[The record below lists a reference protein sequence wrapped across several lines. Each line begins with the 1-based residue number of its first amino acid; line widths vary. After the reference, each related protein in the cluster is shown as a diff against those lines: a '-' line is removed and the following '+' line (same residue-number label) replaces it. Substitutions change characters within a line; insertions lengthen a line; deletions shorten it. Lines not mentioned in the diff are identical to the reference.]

1 MRLTDKRFWILL
13 IVMVYASVA
22 SAQTVFSVEKIC
34 ETEYVKA
41 ERECSRY
48 NVIPAD
54 TIADNDIVS
63 MVLKE
68 SQAKF
73 ERLDSAWQ
81 QEIYAIYD
89 NPDFGFNKRWLTF
102 LPELKLY
109 GFIIPESPHDDAI
122 WWFDSENG
130 KYICRAACPT
140 AVNANGIYVSQVGY
154 DCDWPLDL
162 RFFRRD
168 GNFIYEFESYKSLQY
183 SGEEPYCQG
192 DESGL
197 RTIFWHDNN
206 TLYLKT
212 IDHNRQESVY
222 LKIKVQQTVRDMLE
236 NVMPNEAV
244 RPAPIKSVRNNK
256 KGGGQ

>member
-1 MRLTDKRFWILL
+1 MKLTDKRFWILL

-22 SAQTVFSVEKIC
+22 SAQTVFSVEKIS

-41 ERECSRY
+41 ERVCSRY

-109 GFIIPESPHDDAI
+109 
-122 WWFDSENG
+122 
-130 KYICRAACPT
+130 
-140 AVNANGIYVSQVGY
+140 
-154 DCDWPLDL
+154 L
-162 RFFRRD
+162 
-168 GNFIYEFESYKSLQY
+168 SYS
-183 SGEEPYCQG
+183 
-192 DESGL
+192 
-197 RTIFWHDNN
+197 
-206 TLYLKT
+206 
-212 IDHNRQESVY
+212 
-222 LKIKVQQTVRDMLE
+222 
-236 NVMPNEAV
+236 
-244 RPAPIKSVRNNK
+244 
-256 KGGGQ
+256 

>member
-1 MRLTDKRFWILL
+1 MKPVYRIFWIIL
-13 IVMVYASVA
+13 IVTAYTAVA
-22 SAQTVFSVEKIC
+22 SAQTVFSVEKIS
-34 ETEYVKA
+34 ETEYTEA

-81 QEIYAIYD
+81 QEIYAIFD
-89 NPDFGFNKRWLTF
+89 NPDFGFNKRCLTF

-140 AVNANGIYVSQVGY
+140 AINANGIYVSQVGY

-183 SGEEPYCQG
+183 SGEVLYGEV

-197 RTIFWHDNN
+197 RTIFWHDDN

-212 IDHNRQESVY
+212 FDHHNPQESVY
-222 LKIKVQQTVRDMLE
+222 LKIKVQQ
-236 NVMPNEAV
+236 AV
-244 RPAPIKSVRNNK
+244 KDSLK
-256 KGGGQ
+256 T

>member
-1 MRLTDKRFWILL
+1 MKLIYKRFWILL
-13 IVMVYASVA
+13 IVMARIAVA
-22 SAQTVFSVEKIC
+22 SAQTVFSVEKISQIAYI
-34 ETEYVKA
+34 EA
-41 ERECSRY
+41 EKECSRY

-54 TIADNDIVS
+54 SIADNDIVS

-73 ERLDSAWQ
+73 ERLDSTWQ
-81 QEIYAIYD
+81 QEIIDIYD

-109 GFIIPESPHDDAI
+109 GFVIPESPHDDAI

-130 KYICRAACPT
+130 KYICSAACPT
-140 AVNANGIYVSQVGY
+140 AINANGIYVSQVGY

-162 RFFRRD
+162 RFFCRD
-168 GNFIYEFESYKSLQY
+168 GNFIYEFESYKSLY
-183 SGEEPYCQG
+183 SGEEPYCQV

-212 IDHNRQESVY
+212 IDHNRRESAY
-222 LKIKVQQTVRDMLE
+222 LKIKVQSTARYMLE
-236 NVMPNEAV
+236 NVMQIEAV
-244 RPAPIKSVRNNK
+244 RPAPIKSVRNDN
-256 KGGGQ
+256 KGGKQ

>member
-1 MRLTDKRFWILL
+1 MKLTDKQFWILL

-22 SAQTVFSVEKIC
+22 SAQTVFSVEKIS

-48 NVIPAD
+48 NVNPAD
-54 TIADNDIVS
+54 SIADNDIVS

-109 GFIIPESPHDDAI
+109 GFNIPESPHDDAI

-140 AVNANGIYVSQVGY
+140 AINTNGIYVSQVGY

-162 RFFRRD
+162 RFFRRE

-183 SGEEPYCQG
+183 SGEGPYCQTE
-192 DESGL
+192 ESGL
-197 RTIFWHDNN
+197 STIFWHDNN
-206 TLYLKT
+206 TLYVKT
-212 IDHNRQESVY
+212 IDHKRQESVY

-236 NVMPNEAV
+236 NVMPNKAV
-244 RPAPIKSVRNNK
+244 RPAPIKSVRDNK
-256 KGGGQ
+256 KEGKH

>member
-1 MRLTDKRFWILL
+1 MQWKDLDIVEPESGDSRATYKKSVVVMKLTDKRFWILL
-13 IVMVYASVA
+13 IVMAYASVA
-22 SAQTVFSVEKIC
+22 PAQTVFSVEKIS

-54 TIADNDIVS
+54 SIVDNDIVS

-81 QEIYAIYD
+81 QEIIGIYD

-140 AVNANGIYVSQVGY
+140 AVVLMGFM
-154 DCDWPLDL
+154 C
-162 RFFRRD
+162 RRSAM
-168 GNFIYEFESYKSLQY
+168 IAT
-183 SGEEPYCQG
+183 
-192 DESGL
+192 GL
-197 RTIFWHDNN
+197 WI
-206 TLYLKT
+206 
-212 IDHNRQESVY
+212 
-222 LKIKVQQTVRDMLE
+222 
-236 NVMPNEAV
+236 
-244 RPAPIKSVRNNK
+244 
-256 KGGGQ
+256 